1 MSIQALSFESQD
13 VVIIVEDGEPL
24 FRAKEVAAILGY
36 DHVPHMLRPVDPDDV
51 RLTDTVDSAGRSQE
65 ASFLTESGLYTL
77 LFRSDKPQAVKFRR
91 WVTKDVL
98 PAIRKTGGYGRPRI
112 RVGLQYLKQAE
123 EVAKVCRK
131 VEKADRARG
140 IAPEKT
146 AEAVR
151 DLVERAG
158 LDYPFSN
165 EDIAAL
171 ELPVR
176 SAITNAMG
184 SSRIVEKPRMV
195 RYSAIQEF
203 HDEFAK
209 HGRALVR
216 GVVESLIAKGQLH
229 KDYILF
235 TRHLEVKERFGAQ
248 AARIQSH
255 RPTVP
260 ELL

>member
-1 MSIQALSFESQD
+1 MSIQALSFENQD
-13 VVIIVEDGEPL
+13 VVVIVEDGEPL

-36 DHVPHMLRPVDPDDV
+36 DQTSNMLKLLVEDDRPKRMVANS
-51 RLTDTVDSAGRSQE
+51 TGISQE
-65 ASFLTESGLYTL
+65 MTFLTEPGLYGAILSSTKEEAKA
-77 LFRSDKPQAVKFRR
+77 FKR
-91 WVTKDVL
+91 WVFKDVL

-112 RVGLQYLKQAE
+112 GVGLQYLKLAE

-151 DLVERAG
+151 EQVERAG
-158 LDYPFSN
+158 LDYPFSD

-176 SAITNAMG
+176 AAIVSLVGT
-184 SSRIVEKPRMV
+184 SRITEKPYAV
-195 RYSAIQEF
+195 RYSAIKEF

-209 HGRALVR
+209 HGRALMR
-216 GVVESLIAKGQLH
+216 GVVETLIAKKQLH
-229 KDYILF
+229 KDYVLF
-235 TRHLEVKERFGAQ
+235 TRHMEVKERFGEQ
-248 AARIQSH
+248 IARLQQ
-255 RPTVP
+255 RPSMP
-260 ELL
+260 QLL